1 MEFKKI
7 AVLGGAGTMGI
18 GIVQVCAQA
27 GIQVLL
33 FETSKEIANKG
44 KVKLDKTLQKLVEK
58 GKMSDTDKQATL
70 DRVVLCDNYQDM
82 VDVDMVIEAIFE
94 NLQLKQDIFGQ
105 LDKICKPETILA
117 TNTSSLSVT
126 EIASATQ
133 RPEKFIGL
141 HFFNPVP
148 LMKLVELVMG
158 LSTSEETYQA
168 AYDFCKQI
176 GKKSIKAKD
185 TPGFLVNYLQIPLLN
200 IAVKALEEGLASAE
214 DIDAACVY
222 GMNHPMG
229 PLALL
234 DMLGLDTAVHVFN
247 YMYEGT
253 NDERFWPRHLHKQMV
268 QAGHYG
274 RKSGKGFYT
283 YKKD

>member
-1 MEFKKI
+1 MKFSKI

-18 GIVQVCAQA
+18 GIVQVAAQA

-33 FETSKEIANKG
+33 FETSKEVGTKG
-44 KVKLDKTLQKLVEK
+44 KAKLDKTLQKLVDK
-58 GKMSDTDKQATL
+58 GKMADNNKQAIM
-70 DRVVLCDNYQDM
+70 DRVVICDNYQDM

-94 NLQLKQDIFGQ
+94 NLELKRQIFSQ
-105 LDKICKPETILA
+105 LDDICKPETIFA

-126 EIASATQ
+126 EIAAATR
-133 RPEKFIGL
+133 RPDRFIGL

-148 LMKLVELVMG
+148 LMKLVEIVMG

-168 AYDFCKQI
+168 AYQFCEQI

-185 TPGFLVNYLQIPLLN
+185 TPGFLVNYLQIPLIN
-200 IAVKALEEGLASAE
+200 TAVMALENGLASAE

-253 NDERFWPRHLHKQMV
+253 HDERFWPRHLHKQMV

-274 RKSGKGFYT
+274 RKSGQGFYK
-283 YKKD
+283 YDKE